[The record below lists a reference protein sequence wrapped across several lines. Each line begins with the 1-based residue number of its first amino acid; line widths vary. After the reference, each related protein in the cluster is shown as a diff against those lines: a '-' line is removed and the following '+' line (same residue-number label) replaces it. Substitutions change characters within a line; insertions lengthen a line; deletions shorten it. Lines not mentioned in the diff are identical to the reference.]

1 MEEIISSSSAAVSIF
16 SSSNQETTAIHANNN
31 NLQQKMRCLLQS
43 AQEWWT
49 YAIFWRKTYGSDN
62 NNNGG
67 LVLAWGDGHLQGTK
81 DNTVNRQMSSN
92 SYKQLQQYH
101 QGFVLDSRK
110 KDQSLEGMVTD
121 AEWFYM
127 VSLTRSFGDRDGS
140 IPSRAYSSGNTIW
153 LSGSHDLQ
161 SYGRNCERT
170 KEAEK
175 LGIKTLV
182 CIPTS
187 AGVVELGSSDVII
200 QQDWSLVRQAKSL
213 FGSDDMTAPDLVIS
227 KQQQQQQPNNG
238 LISFLD
244 DRSLS
249 LTDHDIGLIASL
261 QEEISPP
268 PTDLHHHQQ
277 QLQKKLLDFEMSP
290 KQKVISTTN
299 GTQSSS
305 VDSEHSDSDG
315 GLFTI
320 TPALEKRRQPKKRGR
335 KPGNGRENP
344 LNHVEAERQR
354 REKLNHRFYALRAV
368 VPNVSRMDKASL
380 LADAVSYINQL
391 KAKVNEYESS
401 QVEYKKKKV
410 KIETPENGLTSRGDG
425 DSTTT
430 TIDSSCYDEQ
440 EDRKLE
446 TEVKILGCDAMI
458 RVQSEN
464 LNHPSA
470 RLMNALRDLKCQ
482 VHHASVSSVKDLML
496 QDVVVRIP
504 DELKNENTLE
514 AAILSRFRTST

>member
-1 MEEIISSSSAAVSIF
+1 
-16 SSSNQETTAIHANNN
+16 
-31 NLQQKMRCLLQS
+31 
-43 AQEWWT
+43 
-49 YAIFWRKTYGSDN
+49 
-62 NNNGG
+62 
-67 LVLAWGDGHLQGTK
+67 
-81 DNTVNRQMSSN
+81 
-92 SYKQLQQYH
+92 
-101 QGFVLDSRK
+101 
-110 KDQSLEGMVTD
+110 
-121 AEWFYM
+121 
-127 VSLTRSFGDRDGS
+127 
-140 IPSRAYSSGNTIW
+140 
-153 LSGSHDLQ
+153 
-161 SYGRNCERT
+161 
-170 KEAEK
+170 
-175 LGIKTLV
+175 
-182 CIPTS
+182 
-187 AGVVELGSSDVII
+187 
-200 QQDWSLVRQAKSL
+200 
-213 FGSDDMTAPDLVIS
+213 MTAPDLVIY
-227 KQQQQQQPNNG
+227 KQQQQQQQPNNG
-238 LISFLD
+238 FISFLD

-261 QEEISPP
+261 QDEISPP
-268 PTDLHHHQQ
+268 PTDLHHRQQ
-277 QLQKKLLDFEMSP
+277 KQLLDFEMSP
-290 KQKVISTTN
+290 KQKLISTN

-320 TPALEKRRQPKKRGR
+320 TPALDKRRQPKKRGR

-410 KIETPENGLTSRGDG
+410 KIETHENGLTSRGDG
-425 DSTTT
+425 DSTST

-440 EDRKLE
+440 GDSKLE

-504 DELKNENTLE
+504 DELKNEDTLE
-514 AAILSRFRTST
+514 AALLSRFTTST

>member
-16 SSSNQETTAIHANNN
+16 SSPNQETTAIHNNNN
-31 NLQQKMRCLLQS
+31 NLQQKLQCLLQS
-43 AQEWWT
+43 SHLWWT
-49 YAIFWRKTYGSDN
+49 YAIFWRKTYSDN
-62 NNNGG
+62 NSG

-81 DNTVNRQMSSN
+81 DNTVNRQTNNN

-101 QGFVLDSRK
+101 QGFVLDLDSRK
-110 KDQSLEGMVTD
+110 KDHQSLEGMVTD

-140 IPSRAYSSGNTIW
+140 IPSRAYSSGDTIW
-153 LSGSHDLQ
+153 LSGSQDLQ
-161 SYGRNCERT
+161 SFGRSCERAR
-170 KEAEK
+170 EAEM
-175 LGIKTLV
+175 LGIRTLV

-213 FGSDDMTAPDLVIS
+213 FGSDDMTAPDLLIS
-227 KQQQQQQPNNG
+227 KQQQQQPNNG
-238 LISFLD
+238 FISFLD

-249 LTDHDIGLIASL
+249 LTAHDIGLIASL
-261 QEEISPP
+261 QDEISPP
-268 PTDLHHHQQ
+268 ATTTHHHHQQ
-277 QLQKKLLDFEMSP
+277 QKQMLDFEMSP
-290 KQKVISTTN
+290 KQKVISTN

-305 VDSEHSDSDG
+305 VDSEHSDSDV

-320 TPALEKRRQPKKRGR
+320 TPALEKKRQSKKRGR

-401 QVEYKKKKV
+401 QAEYKKQKKV
-410 KIETPENGLTSRGDG
+410 KIETHENGVVTSGG
-425 DSTTT
+425 DSTSTT
-430 TIDSSCYDEQ
+430 TNSCFDEQ
-440 EDRKLE
+440 EDSKLE
-446 TEVKILGCDAMI
+446 TEVKILGNDAMI

-464 LNHPSA
+464 MNHPSA

-504 DELKNENTLE
+504 DELRNENTLE
-514 AAILSRFRTST
+514 AALLSRFRSCS

>member
-1 MEEIISSSSAAVSIF
+1 MEEIISSSSAAASIF
-16 SSSNQETTAIHANNN
+16 SSSNQETTAIHNNNN
-31 NLQQKMRCLLQS
+31 NLQQKLQCLLQS
-43 AQEWWT
+43 TQEWWT
-49 YAIFWRKTYGSDN
+49 YAIFWRKTYGSDSN
-62 NNNGG
+62 NSGG

-81 DNTVNRQMSSN
+81 DNTINRQMNNN

-101 QGFVLDSRK
+101 QWFVLDSRK

-153 LSGSHDLQ
+153 LSGSQDLQ
-161 SYGRNCERT
+161 SFGRNCERT
-170 KEAEK
+170 KEAEM

-227 KQQQQQQPNNG
+227 KQQQQQPNNG

-261 QEEISPP
+261 QDEISPHA
-268 PTDLHHHQQ
+268 TDLHHHHQQ
-277 QLQKKLLDFEMSP
+277 QKQLLDFEMSP
-290 KQKVISTTN
+290 KQKVISTN

-320 TPALEKRRQPKKRGR
+320 TPVLDKRRQPKKRGR

-401 QVEYKKKKV
+401 QAQIDYKKKKV
-410 KIETPENGLTSRGDG
+410 KIETHENGLTSRGDG
-425 DSTTT
+425 DSTSTT
-430 TIDSSCYDEQ
+430 TNSFSNDQ
-440 EDRKLE
+440 EDVKLE

-482 VHHASVSSVKDLML
+482 VHHASVSSVKDLTL

-514 AAILSRFRTST
+514 AALLSRFRTST

>member
-1 MEEIISSSSAAVSIF
+1 MEEIISSSSAATSIF
-16 SSSNQETTAIHANNN
+16 SSPNQETTAIHNNN
-31 NLQQKMRCLLQS
+31 NLQQKLQCLLQS
-43 AQEWWT
+43 NQEWWT
-49 YAIFWRKTYGSDN
+49 YAIFWRKTYSDN
-62 NNNGG
+62 SG

-81 DNTVNRQMSSN
+81 DNTVNRQMNTN

-140 IPSRAYSSGNTIW
+140 IPTRAYSSGNTIW
-153 LSGSHDLQ
+153 LSGTQDLQ
-161 SYGRNCERT
+161 SFGRNCERT
-170 KEAEK
+170 KEAEM
-175 LGIKTLV
+175 LGIRTLV
-182 CIPTS
+182 CVPTS

-200 QQDWSLVRQAKSL
+200 QQNWSLVRQAKSL
-213 FGSDDMTAPDLVIS
+213 FGSDDMMAPVLVIP
-227 KQQQQQQPNNG
+227 KQQQQQPNNG

-249 LTDHDIGLIASL
+249 LTAHDIGLIASL
-261 QEEISPP
+261 QDEISPP
-268 PTDLHHHQQ
+268 ATDLHHHHQQ
-277 QLQKKLLDFEMSP
+277 QKQLLDFEMSP
-290 KQKVISTTN
+290 KQKVISTN

-401 QVEYKKKKV
+401 QAEYKKQRRV
-410 KIETPENGLTSRGDG
+410 KIETHENGVVTSGGDR
-425 DSTTT
+425 DSTSTTT
-430 TIDSSCYDEQ
+430 NSCFDDQ
-440 EDRKLE
+440 EDSKLE
-446 TEVKILGCDAMI
+446 TEVKILGSDAMI

-504 DELKNENTLE
+504 DELKNEDTLE
-514 AAILSRFRTST
+514 AALLSRFRSSS

>member
-1 MEEIISSSSAAVSIF
+1 MEEMIISSSSI
-16 SSSNQETTAIHANNN
+16 SNQETTTNN
-31 NLQQKMRCLLQS
+31 NLQQKLQCLLQS
-43 AQEWWT
+43 SQEWWT

-62 NNNGG
+62 NNNRTGGG
-67 LVLAWGDGHLQGTK
+67 LVLAWGDGHLQGSS
-81 DNTVNRQMSSN
+81 TVNRQNNN

-101 QGFVLDSRK
+101 HHQGFALDGK
-110 KDQSLEGMVTD
+110 KIKDQSATVEGMVTD

-127 VSLTRSFGDRDGS
+127 VSLTRSFGDGDDGS
-140 IPSRAYSSGNTIW
+140 IISRAYSSGNTIW
-153 LSGSHDLQ
+153 LSGSQDLQ
-161 SYGRNCERT
+161 SYSRNCERS
-170 KEAEK
+170 KEAEM

-182 CIPTS
+182 CVPTS
-187 AGVVELGSSDVII
+187 NGVVELGSSSDIII
-200 QQDWSLVRQAKSL
+200 QQDWGFIQQAKSL
-213 FGSDDMTAPDLVIS
+213 FGSELVIP
-227 KQQQQQQPNNG
+227 KPNNHGG

-249 LTDHDIGLIASL
+249 FTGHDIGLIAGTL
-261 QEEISPP
+261 QDEISTPP
-268 PTDLHHHQQ
+268 ATTTLHHHHHHHHQQ
-277 QLQKKLLDFEMSP
+277 VDVIEMST
-290 KQKVISTTN
+290 KQKVANAATN

-305 VDSEHSDSDG
+305 VDSEHSDSEG
-315 GLFTI
+315 GLFMMA
-320 TPALEKRRQPKKRGR
+320 PAVEKRTQPKKRGR

-391 KAKVNEYESS
+391 KAKLDEYESS
-401 QVEYKKKKV
+401 SSEVQTEYNNNKKKV
-410 KIETPENGLTSRGDG
+410 KIENGSVVTSRDH
-425 DSTTT
+425 STTT
-430 TIDSSCYDEQ
+430 TTNSSCSDEHH
-440 EDRKLE
+440 DDNKLE
-446 TEVKILGCDAMI
+446 TEVKILGSDAMI

-464 LNHPSA
+464 SNHPSA

-504 DELKNENTLE
+504 DELKNENTLV
-514 AAILSRFRTST
+514 AALLSRFKTSTT